1 MSKNL
6 YSISSRYEITKYG
19 RIFALLVAAH
29 ASCLYAAEHSRQE
42 EGALVTMRQ
51 SYLRATGVAPTLE
64 DEEKMLAE
72 WKASVIRDAARM
84 TTSTTPIATQASS
97 NVGGSAAPSTSVN
110 LPANV
115 QQLLQAA
122 MQRSQSGGAANPA
135 VGSMPSTT
143 SMSDGDLMQKLNGTH
158 AQVKVELSARRDG
171 LLVNGRVFAD
181 PEGAMRAY
189 SYDVVSGDVTYQ
201 IASNGGLV
209 FKYFNPSTGV
219 DPVILG
225 NAAITSSGIQINLL
239 SGSTLGGDS
248 VIPMPRGMLVAR
260 GANLFVYEPGKAIQT
275 VSIPDGWVL
284 APFQRGS
291 VGATRTV
298 LLENVNASNQ
308 QKDSSGLGS
317 LLSATKSLGQLL
329 GMNKTE
335 DYAFLNLDT
344 GRLIK
349 LNISVDGKVQMVL
362 SNCRKRNNF
371 VNDCAT
377 ASSFQSLY
385 APDGSRNRLH
395 YFWQANWY
403 QTPTGPIAVVQEGG
417 LVDLFI
423 IDLST
428 GKRVTAFHR
437 AMGMTSTDTSQS
449 SDGVVKVSASWLF
462 QDHVIADA
470 ASFLSSNPEVGSEAA
485 KN

>member
-1 MSKNL
+1 MSLK
-6 YSISSRYEITKYG
+6 SEMKKYG
-19 RIFALLVAAH
+19 WIFGLLVAAH
-29 ASCLYAAEHSRQE
+29 ASCVLAADRSPQE
-42 EGALVTMRQ
+42 EAALVTMRQ
-51 SYLRATGVAPTLE
+51 SYIRATGVAPTPE
-64 DEEKMLAE
+64 DEQKMLTE
-72 WKASVIRDAARM
+72 WKDSVIRDAARI
-84 TTSTTPIATQASS
+84 TTGTTPIATQALT
-97 NVGGSAAPSTSVN
+97 NVESPAAPSPSTG

-115 QQLLQAA
+115 QQLFQAA
-122 MQRSQSGGAANPA
+122 MQRAQSGGATNPA
-135 VGSMPSTT
+135 AGSMTSAT
-143 SMSDGDLMQKLNGTH
+143 SMGDGDLMKKLNGTH
-158 AQVKVELSARRDG
+158 AQAKVELSARRDG

-219 DPVILG
+219 DPVTLG
-225 NAAITSSGIQINLL
+225 KAAITSSGIQINLL

-248 VIPMPRGMLVAR
+248 VIPMPRGVLVAR

-298 LLENVNASNQ
+298 LLENVSASNQ

-329 GMNKTE
+329 GVNKTE

-344 GRLIK
+344 GKLIK

-377 ASSFQSLY
+377 ATSFQSLY

-403 QTPTGPIAVVQEGG
+403 QTTSGPIAVVQEGG